1 MPKAT
6 VLQPLRRYVLLPLLL
21 PILLA
26 NTCLARAQNAST
38 APQQTPQKKQSK
50 PASKNAPAAPGEEAT
65 LEAKQQRQVGQI
77 YYADGDVDVRY
88 QNTRLRADHVEYN
101 EDTQVVIARGHVQ
114 LDYLTQHLEATDAR
128 YELATGRG
136 IFHDVRA
143 TFAVQRRPPAPPRE
157 VNAMQRQ
164 PTQTLLISPN
174 PIYFEAQEAERVDE
188 NTYIVH
194 HSWMTVCDPDKP
206 TWKFYAPKATVYIKT
221 SIHLENGSFHVFSVP
236 VLYVPYATFPAE
248 KQRASGF
255 LLPDSGES
263 SSKGYIFGDGV
274 YWAPTDWAD
283 LTLGAYYYSR
293 RGWSQRGVMRM
304 RPWENANLEV
314 TYNQVEDRGLPQPTG
329 PPINQGGYEAR
340 LLFTALL
347 PDGWRAV
354 ADLDKLSSLTYRL
367 AWSETYVQAVN
378 SEVRNSAFL
387 TKNFR
392 GFSLNFAALSYQNY
406 VNATPSQYVYLRTAP
421 EVRFGS
427 VDQAPWQKLPFYF
440 SFEAFS
446 DAANRSD
453 TVTGFRTGNFVER
466 SEIAPSVTMPFHL
479 GSWLNVTPTFTLRS
493 TYYGGQI
500 QNGSFVNQG
509 FFRNTEEL
517 SVDIRPPT
525 LDRVWES
532 ADSGTKWKHV
542 IEPEIVYSYVNG
554 VTDFSRFVRFDED
567 ETLTNTNEFEYGV
580 TQRLYRR
587 KKDGTAEEII
597 SWKLAQKYFFNPTFG
612 GALVIGQRNVFQT
625 TDALTPF
632 AFASQPYQFSPI
644 VSDLRIEP
652 GKHFDAQFIVNFDPR
667 HGQLSAIGTL
677 LKLKPYKETFLTLA
691 HFSVLNL
698 PTPPQDNPPDFTF
711 EPRSNQVRALIGY
724 GDLTRRG
731 WNATFG
737 ASYDLTEHQFQ
748 NQVAE
753 VVYNGSCCGV
763 GVGYRKFSFGNIR
776 SENQYL
782 WVFRI
787 SNLGSVGT
795 LLRPEKIF

>member
-26 NTCLARAQNAST
+26 SACVVRAQNSGA

-50 PASKNAPAAPGEEAT
+50 PVSKTASAAPGEEAT

-128 YELATGRG
+128 YELSTGRG
-136 IFHDVRA
+136 TFHNVRA
-143 TFAVQRRPPAPPRE
+143 TFAVQRRPPAPHRE

-221 SIHLENGSFHVFSVP
+221 SIHLENGSFRVFSIP
-236 VLYVPYATFPAE
+236 VMYVPYATFPAE
-248 KQRASGF
+248 KQRSSGF

-293 RGWSQRGVMRM
+293 RGWSQRGVLRM

-347 PDGWRAV
+347 PDDWRAV

-421 EVRFGS
+421 EVRFSS

-453 TVTGFRTGNFVER
+453 TVTGFNTPSFVER

-479 GSWLNVTPTFTLRS
+479 GSWLSVTPTFTLRS

-500 QNGSFVNQG
+500 QNGSFINQG

-525 LDRVWES
+525 LDRVWGSE
-532 ADSGTKWKHV
+532 DSGTKWKHV
-542 IEPEIVYSYVNG
+542 IEPEIVYNYVNG

-587 KKDGTAEEII
+587 KKDGTAEEIV

-644 VSDLRIEP
+644 VSDLRVEP
-652 GKHFDAQFIVNFDPR
+652 GKHFDTQFIVNFDPR
-667 HGQLSAIGTL
+667 HGQLNAIGTL

-698 PTPPQDNPPDFTF
+698 PTPPQDNPPDFIF
-711 EPRSNQVRALIGY
+711 EPRSNQIRALIGY

-753 VVYNGSCCGV
+753 VSYNGSCCGV

-787 SNLGSVGT
+787 ANLGSIGT

>member
-6 VLQPLRRYVLLPLLL
+6 VLQPLRRYVLHLSLL
-21 PILLA
+21 PFVFA
-26 NTCLARAQNAST
+26 NPSSARAQNSAA
-38 APQQTPQKKQSK
+38 APHQAQQKKPAK
-50 PASKNAPAAPGEEAT
+50 PVAKNASATPGEQAT
-65 LEAKQQRQVGQI
+65 LEAKQQRQVGQVF
-77 YYADGDVDVRY
+77 YADGDVDVRY

-101 EDTQVVIARGHVQ
+101 EATQVVIARGHVQ

-136 IFHDVRA
+136 TFHNVRA

-157 VNAMQRQ
+157 VNAMMRQ

-174 PIYFEAQEAERVDE
+174 PIYFEADEAERVDE
-188 NTYIVH
+188 NTYVVH

-206 TWKFYAPKATVYIKT
+206 TWKFYTSKATVYIRT
-221 SIHLENGSFHVFSVP
+221 SIHLENGNFRLFSVP

-263 SSKGYIFGDGV
+263 SSKGFIFGDAV
-274 YWAPTDWAD
+274 YWAPKDWAD
-283 LTLGAYYYSR
+283 FTLGANYYSR
-293 RGWSQRGVMRM
+293 RGWAQKAALRM
-304 RPWENANLEV
+304 RPWENAVLDMSYSE
-314 TYNQVEDRGLPQPTG
+314 VEDRGLPQPTG
-329 PPINQGGYEAR
+329 PPINQGGLEAR

-347 PDGWRAV
+347 PNGWRAV
-354 ADLDKLSSLTYRL
+354 ADLDHLSSLTYRL

-387 TKNFR
+387 TNNFR

-406 VNATPSQYVYLRTAP
+406 VNATPSQYVSLRTAP

-446 DAANRSD
+446 DAAHRSNN
-453 TVTGFRTGNFVER
+453 VTDFSTPNFVER
-466 SEIAPSVTMPFHL
+466 SEIAPTVTVPFHL
-479 GSWLNVTPTFTLRS
+479 GSWLSVTPTFTFRS

-500 QNGSFVNQG
+500 QNGSFVDVG

-525 LDRVWES
+525 LDRVWQS

-542 IEPEIVYSYVNG
+542 IEPEIVYNYVNG

-587 KKDGTAEEII
+587 KKDGTAEEIV

-612 GALVIGQRNVFQT
+612 GALVVGQRNVFQT

-632 AFASQPYQFSPI
+632 AFASEPYQFSPI
-644 VSDLRIEP
+644 ISDLRIEP
-652 GKHFDAQFIVNFDPR
+652 GKHFDTQFVVNFDPR
-667 HGQLSAIGTL
+667 HGQLNAIGTL
-677 LKLKPYKETFLTLA
+677 LKLKPYKESFITLA

-698 PTPPQDNPPDFTF
+698 PTPPQDNPADFIF
-711 EPRSNQVRALIGY
+711 EPRSNQLRALIGY

-753 VVYNGSCCGV
+753 VSYNGSCCGV

>member
-6 VLQPLRRYVLLPLLL
+6 VLQPLRRYVLHLSLL
-21 PILLA
+21 PFVFA
-26 NTCLARAQNAST
+26 NPSSARAQNSAA
-38 APQQTPQKKQSK
+38 APHQAQQKKPAK
-50 PASKNAPAAPGEEAT
+50 PVAKNASATPGEQAT

-77 YYADGDVDVRY
+77 FYADGDVDVRY

-101 EDTQVVIARGHVQ
+101 EATQVVVARGHVQ

-136 IFHDVRA
+136 TFHSVRA

-157 VNAMQRQ
+157 VNAMMRQ

-174 PIYFEAQEAERVDE
+174 PIYLEADEAERVDE
-188 NTYIVH
+188 NTYVVH
-194 HSWMTVCDPDKP
+194 HSCMTVCDPDKP
-206 TWKFYAPKATVYIKT
+206 TWKFYTSKATVYIKT
-221 SIHLENGSFHVFSVP
+221 SIRLENGNFRLFSVP

-263 SSKGYIFGDGV
+263 SSKGFIFGDAV

-283 LTLGAYYYSR
+283 FTLGANYYSR
-293 RGWSQRGVMRM
+293 RGWAQKAALRM
-304 RPWENANLEV
+304 RPWENAVLDMSYSE
-314 TYNQVEDRGLPQPTG
+314 VEDRGLPQPTG
-329 PPINQGGYEAR
+329 PPINQGGLEAR

-347 PDGWRAV
+347 PNGWRAV
-354 ADLDKLSSLTYRL
+354 ADLDHLSSLTYRL

-387 TKNFR
+387 TNNFR

-406 VNATPSQYVYLRTAP
+406 VNATPSQYVSLRTAP

-446 DAANRSD
+446 DAAHRSNN
-453 TVTGFRTGNFVER
+453 VTDFSTPNFVER
-466 SEIAPSVTMPFHL
+466 SEIAPTVTVPFHL
-479 GSWLNVTPTFTLRS
+479 GSWLSVTPTFTFRS

-500 QNGSFVNQG
+500 QNGSFVDVG

-525 LDRVWES
+525 LDRVWQS

-542 IEPEIVYSYVNG
+542 IEPEIVYNYVNG

-587 KKDGTAEEII
+587 KKDGTAEEIV

-612 GALVIGQRNVFQT
+612 GALVVGQRNVFQT

-632 AFASQPYQFSPI
+632 AFASEPYQFSPI

-652 GKHFDAQFIVNFDPR
+652 GKHFDTQFVVNFDPR
-667 HGQLSAIGTL
+667 HGQLNAIGTL
-677 LKLKPYKETFLTLA
+677 LKLKPYRESFITLA

-698 PTPPQDNPPDFTF
+698 PTPPQDNPADFIF
-711 EPRSNQVRALIGY
+711 EPRSNQLRALIGY

-753 VVYNGSCCGV
+753 VSYNGSCCGV

>member
-6 VLQPLRRYVLLPLLL
+6 VLQPLRRYVLHLSLL
-21 PILLA
+21 PFVFA
-26 NTCLARAQNAST
+26 NPSSARAQNSAA
-38 APQQTPQKKQSK
+38 APHQAQQKKPAK
-50 PASKNAPAAPGEEAT
+50 PVAKNASATPGEQAT

-77 YYADGDVDVRY
+77 FYADGDVDVRY

-101 EDTQVVIARGHVQ
+101 EATQVVVARGHVQ

-136 IFHDVRA
+136 TFHSVRA

-157 VNAMQRQ
+157 VNAMMRQ

-174 PIYFEAQEAERVDE
+174 PIYFEADEAERVDE
-188 NTYIVH
+188 NTYVVH

-206 TWKFYAPKATVYIKT
+206 TWKFYTSKATVYIKT
-221 SIHLENGSFHVFSVP
+221 SIRLENGNFRLFSVP

-263 SSKGYIFGDGV
+263 SSKGFIFGDAV
-274 YWAPTDWAD
+274 YWAPKDWAD
-283 LTLGAYYYSR
+283 FTLGANYYSR
-293 RGWSQRGVMRM
+293 RGWAQKAALRM
-304 RPWENANLEV
+304 RPWENAVLDMSYSE
-314 TYNQVEDRGLPQPTG
+314 VEDRGLPQPTG
-329 PPINQGGYEAR
+329 PPINQGGLEAR

-347 PDGWRAV
+347 PNGWRAV
-354 ADLDKLSSLTYRL
+354 ADLDHLSSLTYRL

-387 TKNFR
+387 TNNFR

-406 VNATPSQYVYLRTAP
+406 VNATPSQYVSLRTAP

-446 DAANRSD
+446 DAAHRSNN
-453 TVTGFRTGNFVER
+453 VTDFSTPNFVER
-466 SEIAPSVTMPFHL
+466 SEIAPTVTVPFHL
-479 GSWLNVTPTFTLRS
+479 GSWLSVTPTFTFRS

-500 QNGSFVNQG
+500 QNGSFVDVG

-525 LDRVWES
+525 LDRVWQS

-542 IEPEIVYSYVNG
+542 IEPEIVYNYVNG

-587 KKDGTAEEII
+587 KKDGTAEEIV

-612 GALVIGQRNVFQT
+612 GALVVGQRNVFQT

-632 AFASQPYQFSPI
+632 AFASEPYQFSPI
-644 VSDLRIEP
+644 ISDLRIEP
-652 GKHFDAQFIVNFDPR
+652 GKHFDTQFVVNFDPR
-667 HGQLSAIGTL
+667 HGQLNAIGTL
-677 LKLKPYKETFLTLA
+677 LKLKPYRESFITLA

-698 PTPPQDNPPDFTF
+698 PTPPQDNPADFIF
-711 EPRSNQVRALIGY
+711 EPRSNQLRALIGY

-753 VVYNGSCCGV
+753 VSYNGSCCGV